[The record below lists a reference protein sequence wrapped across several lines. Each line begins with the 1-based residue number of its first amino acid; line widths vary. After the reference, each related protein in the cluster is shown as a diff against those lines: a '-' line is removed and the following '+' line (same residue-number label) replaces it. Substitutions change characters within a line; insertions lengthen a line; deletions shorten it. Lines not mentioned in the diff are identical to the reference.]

1 MTPDKL
7 IAVPI
12 KPQPEVELPAGCLP
26 PVAAPMPR
34 HEPAEAVASQREVP
48 AAGKAITR
56 RAALGRLVAASTAV
70 ATVTELAEPATS
82 GTPVQT
88 LASRPLRYTTGTSP
102 IKQRAMADY
111 QANMLRFG
119 GRLSSPVSGL
129 WQASP
134 RGVPWQFDVLI
145 IGSGYGA
152 SVTAARLA
160 QHLRPQARL
169 AILERGREWVPG
181 CFPDTVQDMMEASRH
196 QLFVNTAEVRNPHG
210 LFNLRQFKDINVLS
224 GTGLGGSSLI
234 NAAVAVRPEPEV
246 FYQTYWPR
254 ELSDREFLI
263 PYYERVEW
271 ELGVAREQLGHT
283 DKMRAQQ
290 LAAEKLRDCGA
301 HFEAAA
307 LALTRGP
314 RGIELPL
321 VNRQGLRQRACIDCG
336 DCLTG
341 CNVGAKNTLAMN
353 YLPMARA
360 AGAEIY
366 TQIQVRSLLKGPG
379 YYRVMAEY
387 SPPGELSPKAC
398 QSVEL
403 TARIVILSAGS
414 LGSSEILLRSASED
428 LALSSHLGKRWTG
441 NGDALGFIQHTQH
454 RTGIGGFGAYPADV
468 PPVGPTIQTN
478 VSYPQRPE
486 LRTHVLIQEGAA
498 VRSYVNALS
507 VLMGDLDLTNT
518 QILLGMGHDGAEGC
532 LSLDGDS
539 VRLDWPGLTNSP
551 YRQLIRQE
559 FRKVAEAHGGQYK
572 FLKIFGDRMISVHPL
587 GGCGMA
593 ATPDQ
598 GVVNHKGQVFDVAMG
613 GDIDATTQQP
623 RVHAGLYVC
632 DGAIFP
638 TSIACNPMLTISALA
653 ERNAALLM
661 REPEFQDLF
670 TGQPEMIGRRL
681 QSWSR

>member
-7 IAVPI
+7 TAVSI
-12 KPQPEVELPAGCLP
+12 TTDSESARSLPGSSAG
-26 PVAAPMPR
+26 AAM
-34 HEPAEAVASQREVP
+34 
-48 AAGKAITR
+48 TR
-56 RAALGRLVAASTAV
+56 RAALGKLVAAGGALAAV
-70 ATVTELAEPATS
+70 S
-82 GTPVQT
+82 GQVRGVSAGSPVKQV
-88 LASRPLRYTTGTSP
+88 AGRPLRYTTGMSSY
-102 IKQRAMADY
+102 KQRAMADY
-111 QANMLRFG
+111 NANMAQFG

-129 WQASP
+129 FQERP

-160 QHLRPQARL
+160 QHLHPSARL
-169 AILERGREWVPG
+169 AILERGREWIPG
-181 CFPDTVQDMMEASRH
+181 CFPDTVQDMVASSRH

-210 LFNLRQFKDINVLS
+210 LFNMRQFDEINVLS

-246 FYQTYWPR
+246 FHPSCWPR
-254 ELSDREFLI
+254 ELSDRDFLI
-263 PYYERVEW
+263 PYYEMVEW
-271 ELGVAREQLGHT
+271 ELGVAREQFGHT
-283 DKMRAQQ
+283 GKLQAQQ
-290 LAAEKLRDCGA
+290 LAAEKLRDGGA

-314 RGIELPL
+314 RGYELPL
-321 VNRQGLRQRACIDCG
+321 VNRQGLRQRNCIDCG

-366 TQIQVRSLLKGPG
+366 TQTQVRRVQKCAG

-387 SPPGELSPKAC
+387 YPPGALSAKEC
-398 QSVEL
+398 QPVEL
-403 TARIVILSAGS
+403 TARIVILAAGS
-414 LGSSEILLRSASED
+414 LGSSEILLRSASDD
-428 LALSSHLGKRWTG
+428 LVVSPQLGKRWTG
-441 NGDALGFIQHTQH
+441 NGDALGFIQHTRH
-454 RTGIGGFGAYPADV
+454 PTGIAGFGAYESEAPR
-468 PPVGPTIQTN
+468 VGPTIQSN
-478 VSYPQRPE
+478 LSYPHRPD

-498 VRSYVNALS
+498 VRAYVNALS
-507 VLMGDLDLTNT
+507 VLMGDLDLSNT

-532 LSLDGDS
+532 LSLDGDN
-539 VRLDWPGLTNSP
+539 VRLDWPGLTSSP

-598 GVVNHKGQVFDVAMG
+598 GVVNHKGQVFDGSQG
-613 GDIDATTQQP
+613 GDIDPATGQP

-638 TSIACNPMLTISALA
+638 TSIACNPMLTISAMA
-653 ERNAALLM
+653 ERNAALLVS
-661 REPEFQDLF
+661 EPDFQDLF
-670 TGQPEMIGRRL
+670 VSQPRLVGRASKAL
-681 QSWSR
+681 SR